1 MVIIIAATNITKV
14 KPQRSKDI
22 LKESFFAK
30 ICLLNRLKGDV
41 PPESATNLDSTATVF
56 ALLLVTVNQI
66 RRLK

>member
-41 PPESATNLDSTATVF
+41 LPESATNLYPTVTAF
-56 ALLLVTVNQI
+56 DLLVVTVNRI
-66 RRLK
+66 RS